1 WTKGGQ
7 RLVQIKNGR
16 TRHYVNKDQCRCAM
30 LRNGTLQIQRL
41 EKADSGNYTVLVYQ
55 QDGKLKA
62 EENIMFFVQG
72 FQKEKACHM
81 CSFPSFSEPV
91 PQPILSAECRNKNVS
106 VKCEVKQ

>member
-7 RLVQIKNGR
+7 RLIQRKNNSA
-16 TRHYVNKDQCRCAM
+16 RHFVNKVQCRCEM
-30 LRNGTLQIQRL
+30 LQNGTLQIEHL
-41 EKADSGNYTVLVYQ
+41 VKEDSGNYRVMVYGK
-55 QDGKLKA
+55 DGKLKA

-72 FQKEKACHM
+72 ETMSHVA
-81 CSFPSFSEPV
+81 CSFPSFPEPV